1 MNLFPKADK
10 FFDLFE
16 DQTEKLNRASK
27 LLREL
32 RDDPQKIEEVAFK
45 MRELER
51 EADHVGYQI
60 IDGLHRSFIT
70 PIDRS
75 DIDILRQNLDDI
87 MDGIEKAINRMFI
100 YGIPFTPDP
109 IGKYFMIIEEEI
121 SEIERGVRDV
131 RNLKKF
137 AKNLSE
143 RCYKINILEDNGDT
157 VNRDALEEL
166 MHPKEMSF
174 HKTLDII
181 KRKEVYDILEGV
193 VDHCEDVGNVLES
206 ILIKNL

>member
-1 MNLFPKADK
+1 MNIFPKADK

-16 DQTEKLNRASK
+16 DQTEKLNRASG
-27 LLREL
+27 LLKEL
-32 RDDPQKIEEVAFK
+32 QNNPEEIEEISFK

-100 YGIPFTPDP
+100 YGIPFTQDP

-121 SEIERGVRDV
+121 VEIRKGVKDI

-143 RCYKINILEDNGDT
+143 RCYRINILEDNGDT
-157 VNRDALEEL
+157 VNRNALKVL
-166 MHPKEMSF
+166 MHPKEMSLS
-174 HKTLDII
+174 KILDVI
-181 KRKEVYDILEGV
+181 KRKEIYDILEGV
-193 VDHCEDVGNVLES
+193 IDRCEDVGNVLET

>member
-1 MNLFPKADK
+1 MNFLPKNNR

-16 DQTEKLNRASK
+16 AQTEKLSQASSLLK
-27 LLREL
+27 QLQENPQEIKEVSLKLREL
-32 RDDPQKIEEVAFK
+32 EK
-45 MRELER
+45 
-51 EADHVGYQI
+51 EADNVGYQI
-60 IDGLHRSFIT
+60 VDGLHRSFIT

-100 YGIPFTPDP
+100 YDIPFSLDP
-109 IGKYFMIIEEEI
+109 IGKYFVIIEEEI
-121 SEIERGVRDV
+121 SEIKQGVKEV
-131 RNLKKF
+131 RNLRRF
-137 AKNLSE
+137 SQDLRE
-143 RCYKINILEDNGDT
+143 GCRKINILENKGDL
-157 VNRDALEEL
+157 VNREALKVL

-174 HKTLDII
+174 SVVLDIV
-181 KRKEVYDILEGV
+181 KRKEIYDIFEGV

>member
-1 MNLFPKADK
+1 MNLLPKADK

-16 DQTEKLNRASK
+16 DQTDKLNHASR
-27 LLREL
+27 LLKQL
-32 RDDPQKIEEVAFK
+32 KDNPQSIEEISFK

-51 EADHVGYQI
+51 EADNIGYQI

-100 YGIPFTPDP
+100 YNIPFSPDP

-121 SEIERGVRDV
+121 SEIEQGVKDV
-131 RNLKKF
+131 RNLRKF
-137 AKNLSE
+137 AKDLGE
-143 RCYKINILEDNGDT
+143 CCYRINILEDNGDT
-157 VNRDALEEL
+157 VNRKALEVL

-174 HKTLDII
+174 EKTLDII

-193 VDHCEDVGNVLES
+193 IDHCEDVGNVLES